1 MLKRIIVAGL
11 FLWFVATVPVA
22 AAAVSVLVIET
33 GQPTAFPGNQYS
45 VLWENGLLEVFFDS
59 GHIVTNAPLLRL
71 DENPAEG
78 FPDEAEQDFNSARE
92 GGMEY
97 FVISIVDTI
106 VDTEEYTVYLRL
118 FSTKSQKMIQE
129 QIYKGKKSVSMKDE
143 YQNIKKAAGVMSAHL
158 NG

>member
-1 MLKRIIVAGL
+1 MLKRIIIAGL
-11 FLWFVATVPVA
+11 FLWFVATAPVT
-22 AAAVSVLVIET
+22 AAAVSFLVIET

-45 VLWENGLLEVFFDS
+45 ALWENGLLEVFFEL

-71 DENPAEG
+71 DENPADG
-78 FPDEAEQDFNSARE
+78 FPNEAEQDFDSARE

-97 FVISIVDTI
+97 FVIGIVDTA
-106 VDTEEYTVYLRL
+106 EYTVYLRL
-118 FSTKSQKMIQE
+118 FSTKSQKMIRE
-129 QIYKGKKSVSMKDE
+129 QIYRGKKSVSMKDE